1 MKKNGVHKT
10 HQPRSTNEKRET
22 VLTVPDDSE
31 EQDREQ
37 KEKAIAEHP
46 AQAPLGPA
54 INGSVPVCE
63 R

>member
-10 HQPRSTNEKRET
+10 HQPHSRANEKRET

-37 KEKAIAEHP
+37 KEKAVAEQVPP
-46 AQAPLGPA
+46 APA
-54 INGSVPVCE
+54 INGSVPVSE